1 MDHSNHLLGSLK
13 PKHRSTQGHMGS
25 ALEATV
31 PVGKAEPV
39 LPERSGDDT
48 GGQGNDR
55 QPKQEED
62 DNKWQL
68 TIH

>member
-1 MDHSNHLLGSLK
+1 
-13 PKHRSTQGHMGS
+13 MGS
-25 ALEATV
+25 AFEATV

-39 LPERSGDDT
+39 LSERSGDDT